1 LRIIALI
8 LLALAAG
15 PASSAEPTRPP
26 YILIVHPGSRPA
38 ALDRKFLSEV
48 FLRRTTRWPD
58 DTPIL
63 PVDLAP
69 DARARAR
76 FSQDVLARS
85 VASVRSYWQ
94 QRIFSGQG
102 LPPPELGDD
111 DAVVSYVLS
120 HPGAIGY
127 VSSGTPLNGA
137 MLVEVNW
144 GG

>member
-1 LRIIALI
+1 MRIRALI

-15 PASSAEPTRPP
+15 AAGADSARPA
-26 YILIVHPGSRPA
+26 YVLIVHPSLRPPVV
-38 ALDRKFLSEV
+38 DRKFLADA

-76 FSQDVLARS
+76 FTQDILARS

-102 LPPPELGDD
+102 LPPPELTDD
-111 DAVVSYVLS
+111 DAVVSYVLN

-127 VSSGTPLNGA
+127 VSAGTALNGA
-137 MLVEVNW
+137 TPVEVD
-144 GG
+144 